1 MGRGDKKTRK
11 GKIFMG
17 TYGNTRPRKTGVV
30 VVMPKNKKAD
40 PKKEKVKKKVTTK
53 KKTLTKK

>member
-1 MGRGDKKTRK
+1 
-11 GKIFMG
+11 MG